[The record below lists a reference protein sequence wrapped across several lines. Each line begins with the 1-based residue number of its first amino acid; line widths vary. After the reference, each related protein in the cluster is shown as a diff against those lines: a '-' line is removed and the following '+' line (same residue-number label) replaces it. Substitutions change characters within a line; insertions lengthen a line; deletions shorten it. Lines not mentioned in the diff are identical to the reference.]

1 MPRASVGIT
10 PDVVVSIQPEDRI
23 EIMVGEVRDTMTIVG
38 DQVEAQVLAVNRQG
52 GMVTGHTMGHLAH
65 KDQINIVTL
74 TKGFTM
80 RCLLSI
86 HHQS

>member
-1 MPRASVGIT
+1 MLRASVEII
-10 PDVVVSIQPEDRI
+10 PDAVVTIQPEDRM

-38 DQVEAQVLAVNRQG
+38 DQDEAQVLVVNRQD